1 MPSARKA
8 VMKDQQ
14 TVQQFIELRARGISF
29 AKIAQ
34 QLGVAKSTLVNW
46 SREHQ
51 HLIQNLHAIEW
62 EEFVDQTIASRQE
75 RLKIV
80 SDQLRRLETELA
92 QRDLASIPTPRLQT
106 MAEQLRRRLDRECGL
121 PRFSADVNL
130 SRDDETRQAIQDWRA

>member
-1 MPSARKA
+1 
-8 VMKDQQ
+8 MKDQQ

-29 AKIAQ
+29 AKIAL

-75 RLKIV
+75 RLKTV
-80 SDQLRRLETELA
+80 SDQLRRIEAELA

-106 MAEQLRRRLDRECGL
+106 MAEQLRRRLDRECDL
-121 PRFSADVNL
+121 PRFSAGVEL
-130 SRDDETRQAIQDWRA
+130 SRDDDTRQAVQDWRA